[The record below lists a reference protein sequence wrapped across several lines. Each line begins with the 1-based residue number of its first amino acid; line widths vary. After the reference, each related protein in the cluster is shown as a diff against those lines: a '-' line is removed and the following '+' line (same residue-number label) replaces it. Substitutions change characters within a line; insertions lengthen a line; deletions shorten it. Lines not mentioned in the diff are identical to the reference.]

1 MEKNEDQK
9 FVDDVAYMEAI
20 IVAHIDR
27 LIKED
32 EDCDYHLDVNKNNL
46 TEFFTALSNAV
57 GHKLIKI
64 GMAQNILEANQ
75 ICNTLTVQYLLKR
88 KAKVEK

>member
-1 MEKNEDQK
+1 MEKTKDQK
-9 FVDDVAYMEAI
+9 FIDDVAYMEAI
-20 IVAHIDR
+20 IVAHIDT
-27 LIKED
+27 LIGED
-32 EDCDYHLDVNKNNL
+32 EDYEYHLDVNKDNL

-75 ICNTLTVQYLLKR
+75 ICNTLTVQYLLR
-88 KAKVEK
+88 KNTKVEE